1 MADWLMDGVV
11 GWLAERVEGLLSGLV
26 AFLSATVFT
35 SPDVTVFPQVQ
46 LLAGRSAV
54 VVSTGF
60 GLAIIAAGA
69 VAMTHGSVQAQY
81 GVRELLPRLVFG
93 FVISH
98 FGAQL
103 CQLLITTAN
112 ALTHAMVA
120 QSAPGPRAAEY
131 VRARIAA
138 ISADPTAGVLAV
150 VIGLLIVVLM
160 YALLASWIVRIGVL
174 IVLAAVA
181 PVALACYCLPYT
193 QPAAQLW
200 WRTLLACLATPVL
213 QAVSFTS
220 GINLLLAPEGNLP
233 VLIGLQPGA
242 PSMDMF
248 NLFVILCL
256 VWLTVR
262 IPRLMSRWVTHR
274 GGQTSVA
281 GIVLR
286 AVVIQSVTRRL
297 PIPRSR

>member
-1 MADWLMDGVV
+1 MADWLMNGVV
-11 GWLAERVEGLLSGLV
+11 GWLADRVEGLLVGLV
-26 AFLSATVFT
+26 GFLSATVFT

-46 LLAGRSAV
+46 LLAGRSAL

-60 GLAIIAAGA
+60 VLAIITAGA

-120 QSAPGPRAAEY
+120 ETAAGPRAAGY

-138 ISADPTAGVLAV
+138 ASGDPTAGLLAV
-150 VIGLLIVVLM
+150 VLGLLIVVLM
-160 YALLASWIVRIGVL
+160 YTLLASWIVRIGVL

-213 QAVSFTS
+213 QAVSFSS
-220 GINLLLAPEGNLP
+220 GINLLLEPEGNLP
-233 VLIGLQPGA
+233 VLIGLAPGT

-256 VWLTVR
+256 LWLTVR
-262 IPRLMSRWVTHR
+262 IPRLMSRWVTR
-274 GGQTSVA
+274 QGGQTSMA
-281 GIVLR
+281 GVVLR
-286 AVVIQSVTRRL
+286 AVVIQSATRRL

>member
-1 MADWLMDGVV
+1 MADWLMDGVL
-11 GWLAERVEGLLSGLV
+11 GWLAERVEGLLGGLV
-26 AFLSATVFT
+26 AFLTATVFT

-46 LLAGRSAV
+46 LLAGRSAL

-60 GLAIIAAGA
+60 VLAIIVAGA
-69 VAMTHGSVQAQY
+69 VAMTHGSVQTQY

-112 ALTHAMVA
+112 ALTRAMVA
-120 QSAPGPRAAEY
+120 ETAAGPEAAEY

-138 ISADPTAGVLAV
+138 ASGDPTAGVLAV

-160 YALLASWIVRIGVL
+160 YTLLASWIVRIGVL
-174 IVLAAVA
+174 IVLAAIA

-200 WRTLLACLATPVL
+200 WRTLLACLATPIL

-220 GINLLLAPEGNLP
+220 GINLLLDPEGNLP
-233 VLIGLQPGA
+233 VLIGLGPGV

-256 VWLTVR
+256 LWLTVR
-262 IPRLMSRWVTHR
+262 IPRLMSRWVTR
-274 GGQTSVA
+274 QGGPTSVA
-281 GIVLR
+281 GVVLR
-286 AVVIQSVTRRL
+286 AVVIQSATRRL

>member
-11 GWLAERVEGLLSGLV
+11 GWLAERVEGLLGGLV
-26 AFLSATVFT
+26 AFLTATVFT

-46 LLAGRSAV
+46 LLAGRSAL

-60 GLAIIAAGA
+60 VLAIIAAGA

-93 FVISH
+93 FVVSH
-98 FGAQL
+98 FGGQL

-112 ALTHAMVA
+112 ALTHAMVDQA
-120 QSAPGPRAAEY
+120 AAGPRAAEY

-138 ISADPTAGVLAV
+138 ASTDPSAGVLAV

-160 YALLASWIVRIGVL
+160 YTLLASWIVRIGVL
-174 IVLAAVA
+174 IVLAAIA

-193 QPAAQLW
+193 QPAAALW

-220 GINLLLAPEGNLP
+220 GINLLLDPGGNLP
-233 VLIGLQPGA
+233 VLIGLPPGT

-256 VWLTVR
+256 LWLTVR
-262 IPRLMSRWVTHR
+262 IPKLMSRWVTR
-274 GGQTSVA
+274 QGGQTSMA
-281 GIVLR
+281 GVVLR
-286 AVVIQSVTRRL
+286 AVVIQSATRRL